1 MNSFVELI
9 VLFIVSLTANL
20 ISAFSGGG
28 AGLLQ
33 FPALILLGLPFSV
46 ALATHKVASVALGL
60 GAIFR
65 YFPKRKELFHEAKL
79 MLWLLL
85 WGLPGVAL
93 GAFWIVQVP
102 ERLAE
107 IALGVLTVGLALYSF
122 WRPNLGLANAPKHR
136 HGLTFYIGG
145 LVLFG
150 IGMLNGSLTSG
161 TGLFATLWL
170 VLWFGLS
177 YQSAVAYTLILVGF
191 FWNGSGALLLSFW
204 SEVAWLWLPILL
216 LASFVGGYLGAHL
229 AILKGSRFIK
239 WTTQSLA
246 LAVGLWLIVGI

>member
-1 MNSFVELI
+1 MNSSIELI
-9 VLFIVSLTANL
+9 VLFIVSLIANL
-20 ISAFSGGG
+20 VSAFSGGG

-46 ALATHKVASVALGL
+46 ALATHKIASVALGL

-65 YFPKRKELFHEAKL
+65 YFSKRKELFHEAKL
-79 MLWLLL
+79 MLWLLF

-102 ERLAE
+102 EREAE
-107 IALGVLTVGLALYSF
+107 IALGLLTVGLALYNF
-122 WRPNLGLANAPKHR
+122 WRPQLGLENIPQHR
-136 HGLTFYIGG
+136 QGMAFYFGG

-150 IGMLNGSLTSG
+150 IGILNGSLTSG

-170 VLWFGLS
+170 VTWFGLS
-177 YQSAVAYTLILVGF
+177 YQAAVAYTLIMVGF
-191 FWNGSGALLLSFW
+191 FWNGSGAVLLAFW
-204 SEVAWLWLPILL
+204 SEVAWLWVPILL
-216 LASFVGGYLGAHL
+216 LASFIGGYLGAHL